1 MTVLSEVGAG
11 ESVEVVEVA
20 TGRGLRARLEQLGVF
35 PGSLVE
41 VLVNN
46 GGHVLIRA
54 RGAIVSLSRGI
65 ASKIFVKRVQNT
77 RPAVEDSNLAEH
89 SPSDLQRLG

>member
-1 MTVLSEVGAG
+1 MAVLSEVSAG

-20 TGRGLRARLEQLGVF
+20 TGRGLRARLEQLGIF

-54 RGAIVSLSRGI
+54 RGAVISLSRGI
-65 ASKIFVKRVQNT
+65 ASKIFVRRVRQEQ
-77 RPAVEDSNLAEH
+77 PAVESVSPAEH
-89 SPSDLQRLG
+89 RP

>member
-1 MTVLSEVGAG
+1 MAALSEVGPG

-20 TGRGLRARLEQLGVF
+20 AGRGLKARLEQLGIF

-54 RGAIVSLSRGI
+54 RGAVISLSRGI
-65 ASKIFVKRVQNT
+65 ASKIFVRRVQQE
-77 RPAVEDSNLAEH
+77 RPAVEGLSSAEH
-89 SPSDLQRLG
+89 RP

>member
-1 MTVLSEVGAG
+1 MTVLSEVSAG

-20 TGRGLRARLEQLGVF
+20 AGRGLRARLEQLGVF

-54 RGAIVSLSRGI
+54 RGAVVSLSRGI
-65 ASKIFVKRVQNT
+65 ASKIFVRTVQ
-77 RPAVEDSNLAEH
+77 RSQPATENSNQAER
-89 SPSDLQRLG
+89 STSEV